1 MTYEYVPD
9 DTGGGGVIRYNRQF
23 GIDSFEIS
31 PEDYLNLKE
40 AVRLAARSEKGE
52 VILKREEG

>member
-1 MTYEYVPD
+1 MTYEYVPSES
-9 DTGGGGVIRYNRQF
+9 GGGGLIRYNRRF

-31 PEDYLNLKE
+31 PADYLNLKE
-40 AVRLAARSEKGE
+40 AVRLAGRSEKGE

>member
-1 MTYEYVPD
+1 VPGK
-9 DTGGGGVIRYNRQF
+9 TGGGVIRYKRKF

-31 PEDYLNLKE
+31 PADYLNLKE